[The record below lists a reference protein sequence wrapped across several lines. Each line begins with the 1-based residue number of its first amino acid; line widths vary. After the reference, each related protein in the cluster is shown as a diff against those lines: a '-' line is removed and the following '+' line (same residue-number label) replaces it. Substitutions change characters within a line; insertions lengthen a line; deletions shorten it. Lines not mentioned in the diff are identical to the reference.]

1 MKASD
6 VMTVGAATIR
16 SDASAPEA
24 ARLMLQYAISGLPV
38 VDAAGHVVGIITEG
52 DFLRRTETGTGRP
65 HRPRWLEVLLGPGRL
80 ADEYV
85 HSHSRKVEEVM
96 TRQVVTVAEETPVD
110 EIARLMER
118 HRIKRV
124 PVTRDNTVVG
134 IVSRANL
141 LRGLARLADQA
152 PAATANDLAIREQ
165 ILTELDAQVWGRR
178 APIDVTVRNG
188 IVQLWGPV
196 ADERVAQ
203 ALRVAA
209 ENVPGVKGVEV
220 TTLP

>member
-1 MKASD
+1 
-6 VMTVGAATIR
+6 
-16 SDASAPEA
+16 
-24 ARLMLQYAISGLPV
+24 MLQYAISGLPV
-38 VDAAGHVVGIITEG
+38 VGATGHLVGIITEG
-52 DFLRRTETGTGRP
+52 DFLRRPETGTGRR
-65 HRPRWLEVLLGPGRL
+65 HRPRWLEFLLGPRRL

-96 TRQVVTVAEETPVD
+96 TREVVTVAEETPVG

-124 PVTRDNTVVG
+124 PVIRDNRVVG

-141 LRGLARLADQA
+141 LRGLARLADEA
-152 PAATANDLAIREQ
+152 PTATANDLALREQ
-165 ILTELDAQVWGRR
+165 ILAELDAQAWGRR
-178 APIDVTVRNG
+178 APIDIVVRNG

-196 ADERVAQ
+196 SDERVAQ

-209 ENVPGVKGVEV
+209 ENVPGVKSVEV

>member
-16 SDASAPEA
+16 SDASVPEA

-38 VDAAGHVVGIITEG
+38 VDATGHLVGIITEG

-65 HRPRWLEVLLGPGRL
+65 HRPRWLEFLFGPGRL

-118 HRIKRV
+118 HRIV
-124 PVTRDNTVVG
+124 PACPRTLLGAGFDEIAAAVSVARPAAMRSTPSLRPLKVNYVR
-134 IVSRANL
+134 SRAGQHDLNQSVRCAFGQRADAL
-141 LRGLARLADQA
+141 GADLEKGLR
-152 PAATANDLAIREQ
+152 
-165 ILTELDAQVWGRR
+165 
-178 APIDVTVRNG
+178 
-188 IVQLWGPV
+188 
-196 ADERVAQ
+196 
-203 ALRVAA
+203 
-209 ENVPGVKGVEV
+209 
-220 TTLP
+220 

>member
-52 DFLRRTETGTGRP
+52 DFLRRTETGTERQ
-65 HRPRWLEVLLGPGRL
+65 HRPRWLEVVLGPGRL

-124 PVTRDNTVVG
+124 PVIRDNRVVG

>member
-1 MKASD
+1 
-6 VMTVGAATIR
+6 
-16 SDASAPEA
+16 
-24 ARLMLQYAISGLPV
+24 
-38 VDAAGHVVGIITEG
+38 
-52 DFLRRTETGTGRP
+52 
-65 HRPRWLEVLLGPGRL
+65 WLEFLLGPERL

-96 TRQVVTVAEETPVD
+96 TRRVVTVAEETPVD

-124 PVTRDNTVVG
+124 PVIRDNRVVG

-141 LRGLARLADQA
+141 LRGLARLADA
-152 PAATANDLAIREQ
+152 PRLLAAPPAATANDLAIREQ
-165 ILTELDAQVWGRR
+165 ILAELDAQAWGRR

-188 IVQLWGPV
+188 LVQLWGPV
-196 ADERVAQ
+196 PDDRVAQ

-209 ENVPGVKGVEV
+209 ENVAGVKGVEV

>member
-1 MKASD
+1 
-6 VMTVGAATIR
+6 
-16 SDASAPEA
+16 
-24 ARLMLQYAISGLPV
+24 MLQYAISGLPV
-38 VDAAGHVVGIITEG
+38 VDDAGHLVGIVTEG
-52 DFLRRTETGTGRP
+52 DFLRRTETGTERR
-65 HRPRWLEVLLGPGRL
+65 HRPRWLEFLLGPRRL

-96 TRQVVTVAEETPVD
+96 TRRVVTVAEETPVD

-124 PVTRDNTVVG
+124 PVVRDNRVVG
-134 IVSRANL
+134 IIS
-141 LRGLARLADQA
+141 LARLADAA

-165 ILTELDAQVWGRR
+165 ILAELDAQAWGRR

-196 ADERVAQ
+196 PDDRVAQ

>member
-16 SDASAPEA
+16 SDASVPEA

-38 VDAAGHVVGIITEG
+38 VDDAGHLVGIITEG

-65 HRPRWLEVLLGPGRL
+65 HRPRWLEFLLGPGRL

-96 TRQVVTVAEETPVD
+96 TRQVVAVAEETPLD

-124 PVTRDNTVVG
+124 PVIRDNRVVG

-141 LRGLARLADQA
+141 LRGLARLADAA

-165 ILTELDAQVWGRR
+165 ILAEFRR
-178 APIDVTVRNG
+178 SGVGPSCPDRRPCAERNRATLG
-188 IVQLWGPV
+188 S
-196 ADERVAQ
+196 RV
-203 ALRVAA
+203 
-209 ENVPGVKGVEV
+209 
-220 TTLP
+220 

>member
-1 MKASD
+1 MKAAD
-6 VMTVGAATIR
+6 VMTLGAATIR
-16 SDASAPEA
+16 SDASVPEA
-24 ARLMLQYAISGLPV
+24 ARQMLQYGISGLPV
-38 VDAAGHVVGIITEG
+38 VDAADNVVGIITEG
-52 DFLRRTETGTGRP
+52 DFLRRTETSTGR
-65 HRPRWLEVLLGPGRL
+65 HRPRWLEFLLGPGRL

-85 HSHSRKVEEVM
+85 HTHSRKVEEVM

-110 EIARLMER
+110 EIVRLMEQY
-118 HRIKRV
+118 RIKRV
-124 PVTRDNTVVG
+124 PVIRDNKVVG

-141 LRGLARLADQA
+141 LRGLARLADEA

-165 ILTELDAQVWGRR
+165 ILAELDTQAWGHR
-178 APIDVTVRNG
+178 APIDVVVRNG

-196 ADERVAQ
+196 YDERVAQ

-209 ENVPGVKGVEV
+209 ENVPGVRSVEV